1 MTELLKISILYLFF
15 FLVSKQRNRRQ
26 EITSRL
32 FDSLFTLRKQPSPPP
47 PRISQA
53 QFVIRGSI
61 DVNKQSHPGCIIDQ
75 LFCVVPW
82 VVVIPRLSV
91 RLRQLLHTEPHRHE
105 SEGDSDNAA
114 HKSDRERA
122 RRHAAN
128 RPMAPLAGR
137 AGPPPPPDPL

>member
-1 MTELLKISILYLFF
+1 M
-15 FLVSKQRNRRQ
+15 
-26 EITSRL
+26 

-137 AGPPPPPDPL
+137 AGPPSPTGSIVESAKTVAFVRFSYVLARGSTGRLEGLC